1 MILDYTENRSVTVRQ
16 SSTGSWL
23 AEAAVNDSLLDARLT
38 LEIVTP
44 GLNIAGARYDILRSA
59 LPYDDMNGALERLN
73 GVRVGP
79 GMTKIV
85 SGVLGG
91 LKGSDILIG
100 LALEAMEAIILAY
113 TAMEFKTNGMQ
124 GPVPGDEPQ
133 AAVRLNPIVA
143 GPEGVRA
150 MAAQNPRLN
159 RSCVAFMEDE

>member
-16 SSTGSWL
+16 SPTGAWL
-23 AEAAVNDSLLDARLT
+23 AEASVNDSLLDARLT
-38 LEIVTP
+38 LEIVMP
-44 GLNIAGARYDILRSA
+44 GLSIAGARYDIQRSA
-59 LPYDDMNGALERLN
+59 LPYDDMNSALERLN
-73 GVRVGP
+73 NVRVGP

-91 LKGSDILIG
+91 LQGSGILIG

-113 TAMEFKTNGMQ
+113 TAMEFKTKGFQDPMEGQ
-124 GPVPGDEPQ
+124 EPEGS
-133 AAVRLNPIVA
+133 VRLNPTVV
-143 GPEGVRA
+143 GPEGVRT